1 MAVLTFG
8 GVEIAGVGFI
18 VTTMV
23 YASALCVT
31 GYQSLLFFWLTKLFA
46 TQEGFLPASDRY
58 RSIVDR
64 WSTERGSC
72 SASPCSSPHVVVG
85 IVQVVSWGGTD
96 FGAQNAAEV
105 IRVAIPSS
113 LGIMLGFQTLL
124 MSSSSGVLATPRRT
138 APGHATIED

>member
-1 MAVLTFG
+1 MEHQRGILLGLALFV
-8 GVEIAGVGFI
+8 AG
-18 VTTMV
+18 
-23 YASALCVT
+23 
-31 GYQSLLFFWLTKLFA
+31 
-46 TQEGFLPASDRY
+46 
-58 RSIVDR
+58 
-64 WSTERGSC
+64 
-72 SASPCSSPHVVVG
+72 VVVG

-124 MSSSSGVLATPRRT
+124 MSFFSGVLATPRRT